1 MTLVF
6 CAVRGF
12 MDSNMS
18 VTTLL
23 FLVVCLMLIGKAVI
37 RIVDNYRL
45 ISGIGLLENAKSEL
59 RI

>member
-1 MTLVF
+1 
-6 CAVRGF
+6 

-37 RIVDNYRL
+37 RIVD
-45 ISGIGLLENAKSEL
+45 IIG
-59 RI
+59 